1 MDRRSFLRRAGLVA
15 GGAVVGAGGGLAHEW
30 EHIHYGL
37 AKSGHALG
45 EERPPDLT
53 QTRLIYRVPAA
64 SGASAAGAPSPGT
77 PRIALTFDDGP
88 STAYTARVLDVL
100 AAADVR
106 ATFFQVGERVR
117 ALPALAREVAAR
129 HAVGNHTWDHP
140 DLSLAEAGEARSQL
154 QRTHDEVA
162 SVLGQPPTLFRPPFG
177 RFSGATAMIATSMD
191 YPIVLWDTLFDVRQ
205 SAEANIEQL
214 AASAQDGTIILGHD
228 GGPLHSDVVIEALP
242 ELIAQL
248 KDKGFQFQTIPELLA
263 SG

>member
-45 EERPPDLT
+45 EERPADLT

-64 SGASAAGAPSPGT
+64 SSGASVAGP

-117 ALPALAREVAAR
+117 ALPALSREVAAR
-129 HAVGNHTWDHP
+129 HVVGNHTWDHP
-140 DLSLAEAGEARSQL
+140 DLSLAEAGEAQSQL
-154 QRTHDEVA
+154 QRTHDEIA
-162 SVLGQPPTLFRPPFG
+162 SVLGEPPTLFRPPFG

-191 YPIVLWDTLFDVRQ
+191 YPIVLWDTLFDVRK
-205 SAEANIEQL
+205 SAEVNIERL
-214 AASAQDGTIILGHD
+214 AGSAQDGTIILGHD

-242 ELIAQL
+242 ELIERL
-248 KDKGFQFQTIPELLA
+248 RDKGFAFQTIPELLA
-263 SG
+263 SSV